1 MSTLLLG
8 EQLEYRVGDRQILRG
23 IDVHAD
29 AGTMLA
35 VSGPSGAGKSTLL
48 GVLAGLI
55 KPSGGRVSLDGH
67 DVVPGNVTLRRRI
80 GLVLQ
85 GYGLV
90 SALTARENVSII
102 LQARRMPRHQVRA
115 RTATVLEEVG
125 LTDVAEHL
133 IEDLSGGQQQRAA
146 VARALVGEPEVIIA
160 DEPTSELDAEN
171 RVRMIDLLTAAA
183 NRGAIVVIAS
193 HDPDVVERCGD
204 VLHLEGGVVV
214 GRDGG
219 TAIGRHAAH

>member
-1 MSTLLLG
+1 MTASVLLG
-8 EQLEYRVGDRQILRG
+8 EGLEYRVADRAILDG
-23 IDVHAD
+23 VDVRAD
-29 AGTMLA
+29 AGEMLA

-55 KPSGGRVSLDGH
+55 KPTNGQVSLDGSPVGTG
-67 DVVPGNVTLRRRI
+67 DVALRRRI

-102 LQARRMPRHQVRA
+102 LQAQRLPRDEVRA
-115 RTATVLEEVG
+115 RAAEVLDQVG

-146 VARALVGEPEVIIA
+146 VARALVGQPDVLVA

-171 RVRMIDLLTAAA
+171 RARMIDLLATAAD
-183 NRGAIVVIAS
+183 RGAIVIVAS
-193 HDPDVVERCGD
+193 HDPDVTERCGA
-204 VLHLEGGVVV
+204 VVHL
-214 GRDGG
+214 DGG
-219 TAIGRHAAH
+219 LVVSREGRIGRHAAT

>member
-1 MSTLLLG
+1 MTASVLLG
-8 EQLEYRVGDRQILRG
+8 EGLEYRVGDRAILG
-23 IDVHAD
+23 GVDVRAD
-29 AGTMLA
+29 AGEMLA

-48 GVLAGLI
+48 AVLAGLI
-55 KPSGGRVSLDGH
+55 KPSSGRVSLDGT
-67 DVVPGNVTLRRRI
+67 DVVPGDVELRRRI

-102 LQARRMPRHQVRA
+102 LQASRLPRSEVRA
-115 RTATVLEEVG
+115 RTAAVLDEVA

-146 VARALVGEPEVIIA
+146 VARALVGQPEVIVA

-171 RVRMIDLLTAAA
+171 RVRMIELLAAA
-183 NRGAIVVIAS
+183 ADRGAIVVIAS
-193 HDPDVVERCGD
+193 HDPDVTERCSS
-204 VLHLEGGVVV
+204 VLHL
-214 GRDGG
+214 DGG
-219 TAIGRHAAH
+219 LVVEHDGRLGRHAAP